1 MADFE
6 IPNVIPTALRQWFKA
21 GFFLLRAKSAVSSLS
36 RSIAFSALDER
47 DRQGQLGHVPKPL
60 PGIAPR

>member
-6 IPNVIPTALRQWFKA
+6 IPNVITTALQQWFKA

-36 RSIAFSALDER
+36 DRSHLV
-47 DRQGQLGHVPKPL
+47 H
-60 PGIAPR
+60 

>member
-6 IPNVIPTALRQWFKA
+6 IPNVIPTALQQWFNA

-36 RSIAFSALDER
+36 DRSHLV
-47 DRQGQLGHVPKPL
+47 H
-60 PGIAPR
+60 